1 MKKTKKAV
9 LAAIACSAVLAGAAF
24 GFAGCNNE
32 NGETT
37 PAHTHSDSWNTWT
50 VTEKPTKTKYGKAT
64 RTCTND
70 GCTATQADKER
81 QLPMLGSS
89 EYVAGKD
96 TATCTT
102 AGTQHYTYNQN
113 GVSVE
118 FDVDTAIN
126 PTAHKYVDY
135 EETEG
140 GHYQVCEYNHA
151 HTTEVEVHDANG
163 TGGTCSKCGYDPNHT
178 HTFDETT
185 WQNDETGH
193 WHAATCGHNVK
204 GSFAA
209 HTYNWEV
216 TTPATA
222 DTEGVETGTCTV
234 EGCGYQ
240 TTRSIAKLP
249 TAVTGGEIEDDA
261 TALTAGRYS
270 VVLTSEET
278 EWWGTI
284 VSQPYFKITATEA
297 KTYTIAVE
305 TEGAY
310 ADRFGYGE
318 NSYTT
323 VLEEG
328 DTFVFYITADEVTNT
343 ESGDT
348 VIFTITESD
357 PPVAGTAARPIKVT
371 NVGHFGKAEVE
382 EGEKV
387 FFVIDWEALGGKTLG
402 VTLTGKH
409 VELHR
414 VKADYLTSGS
424 DDDLF
429 TENNKPVVYL
439 NGDKFKMPDYSYV
452 YLYATCSGGDCF
464 VDFTFEHLEGEKE
477 LPFTGKTGE
486 ETNEVKGQED
496 RWFKFEG
503 LTEGQYILKSTLA
516 NDSFAVYTNV
526 DGGAITSGDGIV
538 VFNVAADTTYYVKAN
553 GSHGSESTFTVDT
566 VTEADKGTTAALPY
580 ELTAKG
586 DINLISGN
594 GYYKF
599 TATADEKV
607 ALNYVATGDQTV
619 NFIIFNNENYS
630 YRVVSQRDGYI
641 GSGSNS
647 YIFDVKNGTTYYIQ
661 VSNENGATG
670 TFNFNHG
677 APTSHNYVITV
688 SDGTAA
694 KFAGVTVKLFNE
706 NDNVATATP
715 VATDITNEDGV
726 VTLAN
731 VDSSKAYQVVLDG
744 LPINETQYGYYLS
757 DLKIASNIDDTTNF
771 TAKVGSLDQKYTFTL
786 KGLNEDLVEGVKV
799 TLVGG
804 DAGIVLSGTSN
815 AQGVV
820 QILALDP
827 KGGSYMVKVEVPEGG
842 EYIYAPGTDRDGHVI
857 QLTANE
863 HSRTQ
868 TITLSKAM
876 TYNLTLTDSEG
887 TVLPTGTV
895 VTINRVSGTVGAEG
909 KVSIATVA
917 GEFDIEIVGYETAVK
932 TSVDEG
938 NIIVDD
944 CEKVNPPV
952 SGGMSQANAA
962 TLLLGKTTF
971 NGRSESTTYGKF
983 VATEAGLYT
992 ITFSP
997 LSAMAYAGIDNSYVG
1012 SDQIADSMSG
1022 SINDLFVKDKKL
1034 SNGFF
1039 VSLTVDLYEGDE
1051 WYIGVYGSGKLTV
1064 VQGGAAAAEPITLNG
1079 NGIGQGTATAEGT
1092 PVDTSTLVVGTT
1104 YAVNFIMG
1112 GDSAYLSDGTQM
1124 VTEFTYAEGMQLKV
1138 CAMSGT
1144 TDVYIA
1150 IQEKT
1155 A

>member
-50 VTEKPTKTKYGKAT
+50 VTEIPTKTKHGKAT

-70 GCTATQADKER
+70 GCNATQAEKER

-89 EYVAGKD
+89 EYVVGKD

-118 FDVDTAIN
+118 FDVTTAIN

-151 HTTEVEVHDANG
+151 HTTEVEEHDTNG
-163 TGGTCSKCGYDPNHT
+163 EGGTCSKCGYDPNHT

-185 WQNDETGH
+185 WQKDETGH
-193 WHAATCGHNVK
+193 WHPSTCGHNVK
-204 GSFAA
+204 DSFAA

-240 TTRSIAKLP
+240 TTRAIAKLP
-249 TAVTGGEIEDDA
+249 TAVTGGEMEDDA

-270 VVLTSEET
+270 VVITSEET

-310 ADRFGYGE
+310 ADRFGIGE

-371 NVGHFGKAEVE
+371 DVGHFGKAEVE
-382 EGEKV
+382 AEEKV
-387 FFVIDWEALGGKTLG
+387 FFVIDWQALGGRTLG
-402 VTLTGKH
+402 VTLTGRNA
-409 VELHR
+409 ELHR
-414 VKADYLTSGS
+414 VKEDYLASGS
-424 DDDLF
+424 NDDLY
-429 TENNKPVVYL
+429 TENDQPVVYAT
-439 NGDKFKMPDYSYV
+439 GDKFKMPDYSYV
-452 YLYATCSGGDCF
+452 YLYATCRGGDCF
-464 VDFTFEHLEGEKE
+464 VDFTFEYLDGEKE
-477 LPFTGKTGE
+477 KPFTGKTGT
-486 ETNEVKGQED
+486 ETNAVAGSGDQ
-496 RWFKFEG
+496 WFKFEG
-503 LTEGQYILKSTLA
+503 LAAGQYIIKSTLA
-516 NDSFAVYTNV
+516 NDSFEVYTNV
-526 DGGAITSGDGIV
+526 DGGAITSGNGVV

-553 GSHGSESTFTVDT
+553 GSYGSESTFTVDT
-566 VTEADKGTTAALPY
+566 VTEADKGTTKALPY

-586 DINLISGN
+586 DIDLISGN

-641 GSGSNS
+641 GNGSNS
-647 YIFDVKNGTTYYIQ
+647 YIFDVENGTTYYIQ

-677 APTSHNYVITV
+677 VPTSHNYVITV
-688 SDGTAA
+688 SDGTVA

-706 NDNVATATP
+706 GDDVATATP
-715 VATDITNEDGV
+715 LATDITNEDGV

-731 VDSSKAYQVVLDG
+731 IDSSKAYQVVLDG
-744 LPINETQYGYYLS
+744 GLTINETKYGYYLS
-757 DLKIASNIDDTTNF
+757 DLKIASNIDETTSF
-771 TAKVGSLDQKYTFTL
+771 TAKVASLDQTYSFTF
-786 KGLNEDLVEGVKV
+786 KGLGEDVIAGVKV

-804 DAGIVLSGTSN
+804 DTGIVLSGTSGED
-815 AQGVV
+815 GVV
-820 QILALDP
+820 NILALDP
-827 KGGSYMVKVEVPEGG
+827 KGGSYTVKVEVPEGG
-842 EYIYAPGTDRDGHVI
+842 EYKYIPGKDSYGNEI
-857 QLTANE
+857 KLTANNYT
-863 HSRTQ
+863 RTQ
-868 TITLSKAM
+868 TVTLSKEM

-887 TVLPTGTV
+887 AVLPAGTV
-895 VTINRVSGTVGAEG
+895 VTINGVSGTVGAEG

-917 GEFDIEIVGYETAVK
+917 GVFDIKIKGYKTETK
-932 TSVDEG
+932 TSETVADIAVTCTVDNTVEG
-938 NIIVDD
+938 S
-944 CEKVNPPV
+944 K
-952 SGGMSQANAA
+952 NATGA
-962 TLLLGKTTF
+962 P
-971 NGRSESTTYGKF
+971 
-983 VATEAGLYT
+983 A
-992 ITFSP
+992 
-997 LSAMAYAGIDNSYVG
+997 
-1012 SDQIADSMSG
+1012 
-1022 SINDLFVKDKKL
+1022 
-1034 SNGFF
+1034 
-1039 VSLTVDLYEGDE
+1039 VSLGTTPFVGDPGYSSSRYCE
-1051 WYIGVYGSGKLTV
+1051 FT
-1064 VQGGAAAAEPITLNG
+1064 AAAAGTYTVTIDSNMGGINYVIVNNARKVYFYDDAYELGNNFTKNDVVCVANTAGYGTSITLTLAENDVLSLGIVGSG
-1079 NGIGQGTATAEGT
+1079 N
-1092 PVDTSTLVVGTT
+1092 
-1104 YAVNFIMG
+1104 
-1112 GDSAYLSDGTQM
+1112 
-1124 VTEFTYAEGMQLKV
+1124 VTITKA
-1138 CAMSGT
+1138 
-1144 TDVYIA
+1144 
-1150 IQEKT
+1150 
-1155 A
+1155 